1 MLRPR
6 GERRS
11 ARDGA
16 RVGARARAPLAFA
29 SEPSVT
35 MEVDVQCPDGVYE
48 GESILVNFG
57 ETQFNVQIPPGVLPG
72 DVFKVALP
80 APPEADQLADTL
92 NAVLD
97 ALEDHDDP
105 ALDEI
110 VDGNC
115 AQFAEWEKGD
125 ECPLEW
131 HDLFAAYVQQSERF
145 IDEVLALVNDC
156 TAEDIFEHAQAYAGS
171 DERCERLI
179 TRLLAM
185 ADFETF
191 CKMMRDRHEILAI
204 FND

>member
-1 MLRPR
+1 
-6 GERRS
+6 
-11 ARDGA
+11 
-16 RVGARARAPLAFA
+16 
-29 SEPSVT
+29 

-115 AQFAEWEKGD
+115 AQFSEWEKGD

-185 ADFETF
+185 AAL
-191 CKMMRDRHEILAI
+191 ILADRAQDSSKSAANGGGNGAAASEDAAADALERAADRI
-204 FND
+204 LELASKLSSN